1 MAKDIEPLAEG
12 SFTMRVRDSDLAS
25 TSVPDQEGRFPP
37 VLATT
42 RMILAMEVAA
52 GNCLV
57 PLIED
62 GELSVGAVVN
72 VQHLAATPPGVD
84 ITAHARYLGRE
95 GKLYRFAV
103 VATDPGGEIGRG
115 EHQRAIIKRDRL
127 LAGAAKRR
135 GAE

>member
-1 MAKDIEPLAEG
+1 MAKDSEPLAEG
-12 SFTMRVRDSDLAS
+12 SFTMRVRPSDLAS
-25 TSVPDQEGRFPP
+25 TSVPGQDGRFPE

-52 GNCLV
+52 GNCLA

-62 GELSVGAVVN
+62 GELSVGVVVN
-72 VQHLAATPPGVD
+72 VQHLAATPPGAD
-84 ITAHARYLGRE
+84 ITAHARYLGRA
-95 GKLYRFAV
+95 GKLYRFEV
-103 VATDPGGEIGRG
+103 TATDPGGEIGRG

>member
-1 MAKDIEPLAEG
+1 MAKDTEPLAEG
-12 SFTMRVRDSDLAS
+12 TFTMRVRESDLAS
-25 TSVPDQEGRFPP
+25 TSVPDQVGRFPA

-57 PLIED
+57 PLIDD
-62 GELSVGAVVN
+62 GELSVGVVVN

-84 ITAHARYLGRE
+84 VTARAKYLGRA
-95 GKLYRFAV
+95 GKLYRFEV

-115 EHQRAIIKRDRL
+115 EHHRAIISRERL
-127 LAGAAKRR
+127 LAGAAKR